1 MESYDAS
8 GSPSARA
15 AELRASLGTRREAE
29 SLLAEASA
37 ARRAAAAD
45 ADALM
50 EEAQQLSGEVL
61 AEARAAADRLL
72 AEAGVRAE
80 AVVAQAREEAD
91 AVAREARAAADA
103 VRARAVSEVEEH
115 RRRVRAE
122 VTAQVTRELEERNRA
137 DLARQQD
144 RQQAVVGDLEAS
156 VRILGVSLDSAAANV
171 TEMLSALAELRT
183 HADDSLATLAT
194 LAAPS
199 APSAAHAAPV
209 AADPAPAAAAP
220 AREAAQPRTG
230 GADELFRSTA
240 PRRRAVPEVPIP
252 PDPASGPASDPAS
265 DPAPDPAS
273 SAPGSA
279 TDDPWDGQPPPRTA
293 TEAFLRSAH
302 LDHGDPP
309 LPPMDDSEVGN
320 RYARDAMRASARSR
334 TRQDSETLGV
344 EPERAAPARPGP
356 DERAQDRAEERA
368 GERPGERTEEPAGK
382 PLGWLFRSP

>member
-183 HADDSLATLAT
+183 HTDDSLATLAT
-194 LAAPS
+194 VTAPS
-199 APSAAHAAPV
+199 VAHAAPV

-252 PDPASGPASDPAS
+252 PDPASGPAA

-273 SAPGSA
+273 SGPGSA

-309 LPPMDDSEVGN
+309 LPPMDDNEVGH

-368 GERPGERTEEPAGK
+368 AEAAGERPGERTEEPAGK